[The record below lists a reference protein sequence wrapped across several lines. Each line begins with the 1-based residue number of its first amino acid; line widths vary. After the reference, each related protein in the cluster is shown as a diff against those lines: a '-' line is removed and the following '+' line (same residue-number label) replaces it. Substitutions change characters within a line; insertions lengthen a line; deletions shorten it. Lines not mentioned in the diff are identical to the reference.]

1 MYRSYNRKQSES
13 EIYRSLRRFFS
24 DFQITLTEQQLKELV
39 DVYDKPETFNRLK
52 NRILLGKLDPSNC
65 KKIK

>member
-39 DVYDKPETFNRLK
+39 EVYDKPETFNRLK
-52 NRILLGKLDPSNC
+52 NRILLGKLDPANC
-65 KKIK
+65 IK